1 MALPIVML
9 LAAFQPGPVEELVG
23 KFDRLLR
30 LTGEPAN
37 RAMSIADTLTAGTRA
52 SGATLNEML
61 DALIAF
67 YHPNWASRPSSG
79 RQRLGNTRK

>member
-1 MALPIVML
+1 MMALPIVML

-37 RAMSIADTLTAGTRA
+37 RAMSIADTLTAGT
-52 SGATLNEML
+52 
-61 DALIAF
+61 
-67 YHPNWASRPSSG
+67 
-79 RQRLGNTRK
+79 